1 MGAFGSIFFL
11 IVMVAAGYF
20 YFKVAQKK
28 NMFRSRSSAKQDILN
43 ILNTYGLTFFG
54 MTTYFCKYVGG
65 HPERDNESNLN
76 IFFWKKDEKLIFF
89 EGGGIYYREMSIS
102 APVEGSL
109 TPDKVFVNPDAYL
122 THLFDIQISSIQDI
136 RYFDATT
143 SSAAA
148 LVGGNH
154 WAIPVYTKNDDAS
167 VLIDWND
174 GRYNHS
180 TEFRF
185 AGLFQSKANKRANTL
200 RNTLIKMTK

>member
-1 MGAFGSIFFL
+1 MVGAAL
-11 IVMVAAGYF
+11 F

-28 NMFRSRSSAKQDILN
+28 NIFRSRSNAKIDIQK
-43 ILNTYGLTFFG
+43 ILDLYGLTFSG

-65 HPERDNESNLN
+65 HPERDSESSINHSL
-76 IFFWKKDEKLIFF
+76 FFWKKDERLIFF
-89 EGGGIYYREMSIS
+89 EGVGIHFKEMSIS
-102 APVEGSL
+102 PPVEGSL
-109 TPDKVFVNPDAYL
+109 TPDKVFVDSHANL

-154 WAIPVYTKNDDAS
+154 WAIPIYTKNDDAS

-185 AGLFQSKANKRANTL
+185 GGFLQSKANKRANTL